1 MPQASTAQASTAP
14 LVQGKANGSSDHSP
28 SAAALPDALADIQRG
43 MAGIFADLADLLGN
57 PSSLGSIYGL
67 LFASP
72 EPLSMDEIVERLDIS
87 TGTASQGLRRLVEL
101 DAVVPSKAD
110 GERVTRYAA
119 KLELRPFVSM
129 FLDQQLMPRLGKSR
143 ERLVDLEKSLPVLD
157 PSVSQTLQAR
167 MDRAAKWHRRA
178 MTFLPIIRRF
188 LGANRGSA

>member
-14 LVQGKANGSSDHSP
+14 LEQGKANGSSDYPP

-110 GERVTRYAA
+110 GERVTRYSA

-129 FLDQQLMPRLGKSR
+129 FLKQQLLPRLKKSS
-143 ERLVDLEKSLPVLD
+143 ERLESFDSLVQSLPSETKKELN
-157 PSVSQTLQAR
+157 LR
-167 MDRAAKWHRRA
+167 IERASKWHRRA

-188 LGANRGSA
+188 LGSA

>member
-1 MPQASTAQASTAP
+1 MPQASTAKASTAP
-14 LVQGKANGSSDHSP
+14 LGQRKANGSSDHPP
-28 SAAALPDALADIQRG
+28 SAAASPDALADIQKG

-110 GERVTRYAA
+110 GERVTRYSA
-119 KLELRPFVSM
+119 KLELRPFVSA
-129 FLDQQLMPRLGKSR
+129 FLNQQLLPRLRKSSD
-143 ERLVDLEKSLPVLD
+143 RLASLEEALGGLD
-157 PSVSQTLQAR
+157 PSDQEALR
-167 MDRAAKWHRRA
+167 FRIGRATKWHNRA
-178 MTFLPIIRRF
+178 KTFLPIVKRF
-188 LGANRGSA
+188 IGG

>member
-1 MPQASTAQASTAP
+1 MPQASTAKASTTP
-14 LVQGKANGSSDHSP
+14 LGQRKANGSSDHPP
-28 SAAALPDALADIQRG
+28 SAAALPEALTDIQKG

-101 DAVVPSKAD
+101 DAIVPSKAD
-110 GERVTRYAA
+110 GERVTRYSA

-129 FLDQQLMPRLGKSR
+129 FLNQQLLPRLGKSSD
-143 ERLVDLEKSLPVLD
+143 RLADLERALEGLS
-157 PSVSQTLQAR
+157 PSDQETLR
-167 MDRAAKWHRRA
+167 FRIGRAAKWHRRA
-178 MTFLPIIRRF
+178 GMFLPLIQKF
-188 LGANRGSA
+188 LRG

>member
-14 LVQGKANGSSDHSP
+14 LEKGKANGSSDHPP
-28 SAAALPDALADIQRG
+28 SAAALPNALTDIQKG

-72 EPLSMDEIVERLDIS
+72 EPLSMDEIVERLGIS

-101 DAVVPSKAD
+101 DAVVPNKTD
-110 GERVTRYAA
+110 GERVTRYSA

-129 FLDQQLMPRLGKSR
+129 FLKQQLLPRLKNSA
-143 ERLVDLEKSLPVLD
+143 ERLESLDSLVQSLPSETKKELN
-157 PSVSQTLQAR
+157 LR
-167 MDRAAKWHRRA
+167 IERASKWHRRA
-178 MTFLPIIRRF
+178 MTFLPIVRRF
-188 LGANRGSA
+188 LKA

>member
-14 LVQGKANGSSDHSP
+14 LGQGKANGSTDHPP
-28 SAAALPDALADIQRG
+28 SAAALPEALTDIQKG

-110 GERVTRYAA
+110 GERVTRYSA
-119 KLELRPFVSM
+119 KLELRPFISA
-129 FLDQQLMPRLGKSR
+129 FLNQQLLPRLRKSSD
-143 ERLVDLEKSLPVLD
+143 RLASLEEALGGLD
-157 PSVSQTLQAR
+157 PSDQEALR
-167 MDRAAKWHRRA
+167 FRIGRATKWHNRA
-178 MTFLPIIRRF
+178 KTFLPIVKRF
-188 LGANRGSA
+188 IGG